1 MPPLWLQEMED
12 GTLVSN
18 STSLGDLEARAAELA
33 EEEEDQMVK
42 DFRRNLDYNMM
53 KVCPPPPP
61 CAQRIKSS
69 DVEFDELGLSA

>member
-1 MPPLWLQEMED
+1 MPLLCLQEMED

-33 EEEEDQMVK
+33 EEEEDQMIK

-53 KVCPPPPP
+53 KVYPPPPFP
-61 CAQRIKSS
+61 CAC
-69 DVEFDELGLSA
+69 D